1 MKYKFALMVFACYLI
16 FGSTFAHG
24 SPPRIESK
32 VSIANIEKAKPAG
45 FGLASDNA
53 VIFAQEGKY
62 AIASY
67 NLACAG
73 TAGMDAAKNETGVV
87 GLKEKT
93 TTKASTD
100 GYCCQRVS
108 NYSFNLKNHSLYDG
122 GVSRKYHLHEDPGL
136 KASAIERL
144 VSSEEK
150 DSHFII

>member
-16 FGSTFAHG
+16 FGSIFAHG

-32 VSIANIEKAKPAG
+32 VSIANIEKATPAG

-67 NLACAG
+67 DLACANITG
-73 TAGMDAAKNETGVV
+73 PAGMDAAKNETGVV

-100 GYCCQRVS
+100 GYCCKRVS
-108 NYSFNLKNHSLYDG
+108 VTYNCICKDDAGLLRHY
-122 GVSRKYHLHEDPGL
+122 LHIDPGL
-136 KASAIERL
+136 KANAI
-144 VSSEEK
+144 V
-150 DSHFII
+150 